1 MTWALKD
8 EWDVFR
14 KQRAGKAF
22 QGAGQSQ
29 AKAWRQGSSQPNF
42 QLPSQG
48 YSSGFFGGSS
58 SLDSYAYRPINSLNH
73 GAARALKAAA
83 VGGFLSV
90 QVAVGLMVQ
99 LSTPQDTF
107 EQLSTKKG
115 TVDFVVSS
123 TWRGK
128 LEQNTMGKLLL
139 EEQLWEV
146 YVWMGLCEE

>member
-1 MTWALKD
+1 MFS
-8 EWDVFR
+8 ENREQERHFR
-14 KQRAGKAF
+14 ERDDLRQRPGDREVHSLIF
-22 QGAGQSQ
+22 
-29 AKAWRQGSSQPNF
+29 NF
-42 QLPSQG
+42 LG
-48 YSSGFFGGSS
+48 LFICFFGGSS

-128 LEQNTMGKLLL
+128 LE
-139 EEQLWEV
+139 
-146 YVWMGLCEE
+146 